1 MALTTTSSTGI
12 SSSIQIYLNKKLLEQ
27 TLQNIVL
34 DQFAYKSPLPSK
46 VGSKS
51 VRFFRY
57 PTPSVADIVPGL
69 SEGVA
74 GVPAVAAYKQ
84 LTLTTVDCTLAET
97 GQVVG
102 ISSLLSA
109 VELFNHMEQATV
121 QNGQDCALYVDSELR
136 DLLGE
141 GITGTGTTLQLRY
154 AGAATG
160 YSTVTGT
167 DDAMTALD
175 ILDASTNLRVNNA
188 RTSNGYF
195 TAIMAPEVSR
205 DLMNDDD
212 WLEASRYG
220 DVEQIYRG
228 EVGRYC
234 GVRVVASTNPFRQIT
249 TSGQGTYTAAGDVYS
264 TFVVGD
270 QAYGGVDLAS
280 MSAYAPKMM
289 IAQGPDKSDPLA
301 MLTTVGFKIYY
312 GTCIINDQ
320 HAVNIYSTTNYS

>member
-1 MALTTTSSTGI
+1 MAGLTITTTTGI
-12 SSSIQIYLNKKLLEQ
+12 TDSIQIYLNKKLLEQ

-34 DQFAYKSPLPSK
+34 DQCAYQSPLPAK

-51 VRFFRY
+51 VKFFRY
-57 PTPSVADIVPGL
+57 PTPSTANVDALTEGDITSIASG
-69 SEGVA
+69 
-74 GVPAVAAYKQ
+74 AYKQ
-84 LTLTTVDCTLAET
+84 LTLTTVDCTLAER

-141 GITGTGTTLQLRY
+141 GTTGTGTTLQLRY

-195 TAIMAPEVSR
+195 TAIMAPEVAR

-220 DVEQIYRG
+220 EVAQIYRG

-234 GVRVVASTNPFRQIT
+234 GVRVVTSTNPWRTDGSAQT
-249 TSGQGTYTAAGDVYS
+249 TYDSSGSVYS

-280 MSAYAPKMM
+280 MSAYAPKMV
-289 IAQGPDKSDPLA
+289 IAQGADKSDPLA